1 MTTTAS
7 KIPTESRPL
16 KMDPDLAAFLEV
28 ELAPYSGKALERAQ
42 QAIVRVRQK
51 GVSGTWS
58 ELTTVY
64 HETIAI
70 AVAKD
75 AK

>member
-1 MTTTAS
+1 MNTMTS
-7 KIPTESRPL
+7 KLPTEGRPL
-16 KMDPDLAAFLEV
+16 KMDPDLAAFLEA

-51 GVSGTWS
+51 GVSGTWD

-64 HETIAI
+64 RDMI
-70 AVAKD
+70 AVAVARDTK
-75 AK
+75 